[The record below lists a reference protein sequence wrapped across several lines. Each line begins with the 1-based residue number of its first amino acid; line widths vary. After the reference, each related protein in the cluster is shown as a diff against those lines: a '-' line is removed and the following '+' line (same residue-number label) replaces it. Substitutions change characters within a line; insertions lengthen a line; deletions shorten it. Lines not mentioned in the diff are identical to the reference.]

1 MDMKENNS
9 KRNLGYLDSKSTA
22 LFLCD
27 IQERFEKSIELFDMV
42 VSNAKRVV
50 QASNLMNIPI
60 IATEQYPKVR
70 LDNFY

>member
-1 MDMKENNS
+1 MNMKENNS
-9 KRNLGYLDSKSTA
+9 KRNLGYLNSKSTA

-60 IATEQYPKVR
+60 VATEQYPKVR
-70 LDNFY
+70 

>member
-1 MDMKENNS
+1 MKQNNS
-9 KRNLGYLDSKSTA
+9 KRNLGYLDPKSTA

-70 LDNFY
+70 

>member
-1 MDMKENNS
+1 MKENNS
-9 KRNLGYLDSKSTA
+9 KRNLGYLNSKSTA

-60 IATEQYPKVR
+60 VATEQYPKVR

>member
-1 MDMKENNS
+1 MKQNNS
-9 KRNLGYLDSKSTA
+9 KRNLGYLDPKSTA

-60 IATEQYPKVR
+60 VATEQYPKVR
-70 LDNFY
+70 

>member
-1 MDMKENNS
+1 MKQNNS
-9 KRNLGYLDSKSTA
+9 KRNLGYLDPKSTA

-50 QASNLMNIPI
+50 QASNLINIPI

-70 LDNFY
+70 